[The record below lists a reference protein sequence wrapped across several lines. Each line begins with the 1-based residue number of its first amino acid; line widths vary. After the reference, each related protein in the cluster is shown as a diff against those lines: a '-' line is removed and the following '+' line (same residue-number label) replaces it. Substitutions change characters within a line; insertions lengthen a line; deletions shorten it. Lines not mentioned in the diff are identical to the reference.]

1 MKQTSLV
8 YLLHCPPNW
17 VKTPPLGIEYIKN
30 YLNYQGIKTEVVDL
44 NLEVKT
50 TLRYRNKQWLPLNE
64 NFEASLFSYLE
75 TNYPQIINRTIKRL
89 ANASIIGFSLFK
101 RNQYFSF
108 SLAEKIKQTYPAKEI
123 VFGGPQVLFMKL
135 NKKPFNQSYRWV
147 VGEGELPMQQI
158 ASGNSDKIISYQ
170 QIDDLDKLPFLNF
183 NGFNL
188 ENYSQVLPLFSS
200 RGCINHCRFCTERLL
215 FKDYRQH
222 SPAYITEQIK
232 HLSEQHG
239 IINYSFQDSMLNAN
253 NRWLAEFSKLLIKHG
268 LKINWEAQMAVKANF
283 PLQLAKLIKSSGCY
297 NIFIGLESGSDKT
310 LRKMQKGFNTKQAIT
325 FFETLNQAK
334 LHFEISLIV
343 GYPQESSAEFKQTVN
358 FIKNNRKL
366 IPKIA
371 QINPYVDYYSSSL
384 DYNIEN
390 LAKVKQLIKLIKS
403 EKIPYTNSF
412 INNLIY

>member
-1 MKQTSLV
+1 
-8 YLLHCPPNW
+8 
-17 VKTPPLGIEYIKN
+17 
-30 YLNYQGIKTEVVDL
+30 
-44 NLEVKT
+44 
-50 TLRYRNKQWLPLNE
+50 
-64 NFEASLFSYLE
+64 
-75 TNYPQIINRTIKRL
+75 
-89 ANASIIGFSLFK
+89 
-101 RNQYFSF
+101 
-108 SLAEKIKQTYPAKEI
+108 
-123 VFGGPQVLFMKL
+123 MKL